1 MKRYK
6 NIEVDYGVNAEIM
19 ENYEREQERLRMEE
33 EMARANAENF
43 DMEAEQDGDL
53 DALDTEEVFGE
64 QVYETPG
71 MIEAGE
77 IAEFV
82 ELD

>member
-1 MKRYK
+1 
-6 NIEVDYGVNAEIM
+6 
-19 ENYEREQERLRMEE
+19 MEE
-33 EMARANAENF
+33 EMARTNAENF

-64 QVYETPG
+64 QVYETPE

-77 IAEFV
+77 IADFV
-82 ELD
+82 ELDQLSGKIQIDTENESVLNYMLVLSPFDLK

>member
-64 QVYETPG
+64 QVYETPE
-71 MIEAGE
+71 MIESGE
-77 IAEFV
+77 IADFV

>member
-1 MKRYK
+1 
-6 NIEVDYGVNAEIM
+6 
-19 ENYEREQERLRMEE
+19 
-33 EMARANAENF
+33 MARANAENF

-64 QVYETPG
+64 QVYETPE

-77 IAEFV
+77 IADFV